1 VAEPISLR
9 TYRPSDEPSVAALW
23 REVFADDPPRNDPL
37 RDARRAH
44 ASQPELFFVAECAGE
59 IVGTCMGGFD
69 GHRGWV
75 HRLAV
80 HPTRRRLGIAAAL
93 MARLEQALHA
103 RGCPKLNL
111 QVRAGNRDVV
121 AFYRRLGYTV
131 EDRVSLGKVLPG
143 TPAEDA

>member
-1 VAEPISLR
+1 MVEPFTVR
-9 TYRPSDEPSVAALW
+9 VYRPADEPAVVALW

-44 ASQPELFFVAECAGE
+44 ATQPDLFFVLESDGE
-59 IVGTCMGGFD
+59 VVGTCMGGFD

-80 HPTRRRLGIAAAL
+80 DPARRRNGLGEAL
-93 MARLEQALHA
+93 MAHLERALDA

-111 QVRAGNRDVV
+111 QVRASNAAVV
-121 AFYRRLGYTV
+121 AFYRRLGYAV
-131 EDRVSLGKVLPG
+131 EDRVSLGKVLPS
-143 TPAEDA
+143 ADAS